1 LIKAQSASNSRSKP
15 ITINSDTTVLD
26 SLSII
31 AGSFSIVSSNGIF
44 VTHDEYRIDFA
55 NALIISKTLR
65 GNYIVSYRVFSLLL
79 SKPYSHKT
87 AMHYVSKMS
96 DTIKSSS
103 FFNRNAL
110 DDSNDG
116 SLETSGSISRGISVG
131 NNQDIIMNSNLN
143 LQIIGDLTENIKIE
157 GSIADNNI
165 PIQPE
170 GNSQQIQDF
179 DKVFIR
185 VYNKQNQAIFGDYEV
200 NSRNGSFL
208 KYHKKGQGIMA
219 ETTIKTAKYSE
230 TSQASIAISK
240 GKTCRKLFQGS
251 EGNQGPYKLTGCDN
265 ELYIVVLSG
274 TEKVFV
280 DGQLKKRGEDNDY
293 TIDYNTGDIVF
304 TPYLPIN
311 KDSRIAVDFEYS
323 DKNYARFM
331 VSSNN
336 AVETKKSKTWV
347 NLMSET
353 DNKNQSL
360 QQNLNDSRKQI
371 LADAGDNLAYTESGI
386 LDSSKSKSKVYYNK
400 KDTTVNGQLYKG
412 IYTISNML
420 STEEYSVSFSFVGNN
435 KGDYA
440 QFQSNVNGKAFK
452 WIAPNGEN
460 HFGSYMPITVL
471 IAPKKKQVVAIGN
484 EFKIS
489 RNTNSIVEMAVSNN
503 DANTFSSKDDNN
515 NNGVALKFGLNHR
528 FILDTITHYIETQLT
543 QTIVD
548 RQFDPFDAYKPVEFD
563 RDWNLRNLKTGN
575 EYLSKINL
583 RSQISLG
590 EMGYSFE
597 YLQRTGIATGN
608 KHSMN
613 GHLMKND
620 FNLIY
625 TASVMQSKDSLFKTE
640 FDKYNIT
647 GSKSFQK
654 ITLGL
659 ITQQEY
665 NSLDNAQGK
674 LSLASSRFISQKAFI
689 AKSDST
695 NWECN
700 LSAEIR
706 DDFTVDSSKNSFIT
720 STKSYDYKSL
730 LGFTKNPKNSLKLLF
745 NYRIVDP
752 QSTNLAKQ
760 EKNMTGRIEHRL
772 LILKKFISANTFFQ
786 LGSGL
791 EAKRI
796 YSYVEVT
803 PGQGI
808 YLWNDQTDYNKNGK
822 ADINE
827 FEIANEKLKYQANYI
842 KVFIPTSATISTF
855 SNQFSEMIVID
866 PRNIIKPN
874 NNIKKVISKFYNL
887 SNYKC
892 TFKTTDN
899 DVFRNINPVRNT
911 KNDTSLI
918 TVFSMI
924 SNTVYFNRTSS
935 KFSCNYTFSNDQN
948 KTLTSNGWERLNNL
962 KHSLNNRID
971 IISGLSLNTKAEK
984 GIKSS
989 TIEAVFMDNKNYH
1002 IDSKKIEPKIT
1013 WQPNPY
1019 RAFDLLVEYSDL
1031 LNIKSEHAIKESL
1044 GLESRISGQKSW
1056 KLTINSKYIKIK
1068 YNAESNTSLAYTMLD
1083 GLLPGNNITWE
1094 ANLQNNLGKNLQL
1107 SIQYQ
1112 GQKSEKTKVLHTGNI
1127 QLSAFF

>member
-1 LIKAQSASNSRSKP
+1 VSQNE
-15 ITINSDTTVLD
+15 
-26 SLSII
+26 
-31 AGSFSIVSSNGIF
+31 FSIDY
-44 VTHDEYRIDFA
+44 T
-55 NALIISKTLR
+55 NALLFSTSLR
-65 GNYIVSYRVFSLLL
+65 GNFRISYRVFSLLL
-79 SKPYSHKT
+79 SKPFSHKSSFR
-87 AMHYVSKMS
+87 YISKMS
-96 DTIKSSS
+96 DTTKSTS
-103 FFNRNAL
+103 FYKENL
-110 DDSNDG
+110 KDDATEG
-116 SLETSGSISRGISVG
+116 SLETSGSISRGITVG

-143 LQIIGDLTENIKIE
+143 LQIIGDLTDNLKLE
-157 GSIADNNI
+157 GSISDNNI

-185 VYNKQNQAIFGDYEV
+185 VYNKQNQAVFGDYEV
-200 NSRNGSFL
+200 NNRNGSFL

-219 ETTIKTAKYSE
+219 ETTIKTEKYSE
-230 TSQASIAISK
+230 TSQASIAIAK
-240 GKTCRKLFQGS
+240 GKTCRKLFQGA

-280 DGQLKKRGEDNDY
+280 DGQLKKRGEDFDY

-304 TPYLPIN
+304 TPYLPIT

-336 AVETKKSKTWV
+336 AVETKNSKTWV

-360 QQNLNDSRKQI
+360 QQNLSDSRKQI

-400 KDTTVNGQLYKG
+400 KDTMVSGQLFKG
-412 IYTISNML
+412 IYTISNVL
-420 STEEYSVSFSFVGNN
+420 SSQEYSVTFSFVGNN
-435 KGDYA
+435 KGDYI
-440 QFQSNVNGKAFK
+440 QYQSNANGKSFK
-452 WIAPNGEN
+452 WIAPNGDN

-489 RNTNSIVEMAVSNN
+489 QNTNSFVEMAVSNN

-515 NNGVALKFGLNHR
+515 NNGIALKFGLNHT
-528 FILDTITHYIETQLT
+528 FILDTVTHFIETQFT
-543 QTIVD
+543 QSIVEK
-548 RQFDPFDAYKPVEFD
+548 QFDPFDAYKPVEFD
-563 RDWNLRNLKTGN
+563 RDWNLKNQRNGN

-583 RSQISLG
+583 RSLFSLG

-608 KHSMN
+608 KHSMA
-613 GHLMKND
+613 GHLMKNNY
-620 FNLIY
+620 NLIY
-625 TASVMQSKDSLFKTE
+625 SASIMQSKDSLYKTE

-647 GSKSFQK
+647 GSKTLHK
-654 ITLGL
+654 ITIGL
-659 ITQQEY
+659 NSQQEF
-665 NSLDNAQGK
+665 NSWDNAKGQ
-674 LSLASSRFISQKAFI
+674 LSLASTRFISHKAFI

-700 LSAEIR
+700 FSAEIR
-706 DDFTVDSSKNSFIT
+706 DDYTPDTAKNAFVS

-730 LGFTKNPKNSLKLLF
+730 IGFTKNPKNTIKILF

-752 QSTNLAKQ
+752 KITNLTKQ
-760 EKNMTGRIEHRL
+760 EKNMSGRVEHRL
-772 LILKKFISANTFFQ
+772 SLFKKFITTNTFFQ

-791 EAKRI
+791 EAKKT

-803 PGQGI
+803 PGQGV
-808 YLWNDQTDYNKNGK
+808 YMWNDETDYNKNGK

-827 FEIANEKLKYQANYI
+827 FEIAKFKYQANYI

-855 SNQFSEMIVID
+855 SNQCSEMIILD
-866 PRNIIKPN
+866 PRNIIKPTN
-874 NNIKKVISKFYNL
+874 SVNKFISKFYNL

-899 DVFRNINPVRNT
+899 DILRNINPIRIT

-924 SNTVYFNRTSS
+924 SNTIFFNRTSS
-935 KFSCNYTFSNDQN
+935 KFSCNYTFSNEQN
-948 KTLTSNGWERLNNL
+948 KTLTSNGWEQLNIMKN
-962 KHSLNNRID
+962 SINNRID
-971 IISGLSLNTKAEK
+971 IGYGLSLITKAEK

-989 TIEAVFMDNKNYH
+989 NIEALFMDNKNYH
-1002 IDSKKIEPKIT
+1002 IDIIKFEPKIT

-1019 RAFDLLVEYSDL
+1019 RAFDLLIEYSDL
-1031 LNIKSEHAIKESL
+1031 LNIKSEHAIKESI

-1056 KLTINSKYIKIK
+1056 KLTLDSKYIKIK

-1094 ANLQNNLGKNLQL
+1094 ASLQNNLGKNLRL
-1107 SIQYQ
+1107 SIEYQ